1 MTTCR
6 IIYKKIEDPK
16 DGENLRDEIND
27 QCDGVG
33 NGGKIV
39 GAFSTSHS
47 MVSALPA
54 ISLNSAAGLRER
66 ISVAAAVVASV
77 YQRKTWQQG

>member
-1 MTTCR
+1 METKAVR
-6 IIYKKIEDPK
+6 YENMWDKIKIEDPK
-16 DGENLRDEIND
+16 DGGKLLRDEIND
-27 QCDGVG
+27 QCDDVG

-54 ISLNSAAGLRER
+54 MSLNSAAGLRER
-66 ISVAAAVVASV
+66 ISVAVAVV
-77 YQRKTWQQG
+77 T